1 MNRLIEAIY
10 DPLIIVTPEWK
21 IKRVNKGILALLGY
35 KEKEL
40 IGEPIDL
47 ILAGNKGVKILKTTG
62 QSLLSKKGSGGNYE
76 GKLLRKDGEI
86 VSVLT
91 SCSLLQDNDGTTDII
106 LISKD
111 VTEYKNAEEQFVS
124 AIAAAEAANTAKS
137 EFLANM
143 SHEIRTPMNA
153 IVGFASLLKGTILDE
168 QQKDYVNIIDS
179 SSHALLDILNDI
191 LDISKAAAGRLA
203 LESIDFNLLT
213 IVEESLKTV
222 TALALNKPI
231 HFIFEIGDDLPHTFE
246 GDPTRLRQILIN
258 LLGNAVK
265 FTEKGEISLKVE
277 REKERG
283 EIIFLKF
290 TVKDTGVGIP
300 EEKKRDIFKAF
311 AQADISTT
319 RKYGGTGLGLSIS
332 KSIVDKMG
340 GRIWVESKIGEGS
353 SFIFT
358 AQLNKALPM
367 TEKETDPISKKEMR
381 DKKIL
386 IIDNEPFTA
395 KALRLFFQDIGTT
408 FLEAPSY
415 REGLDILASLSD
427 KRESLPDIIM
437 VEINI
442 PEAEAVADYIE
453 LARKIRDNETYKGI
467 KLMAIAGRV
476 RIGMAAEVQK
486 SGFEAFLPKPF
497 SKDETIATIST
508 LLGDKRGKG
517 QIVTKHMAKELLY
530 KGLTVL
536 VAEDNAINQKLISLI
551 LKNMGCA
558 VDLADNGQEA
568 FEKAKGG
575 KYDIILMDLR
585 MPIMG
590 GLEAAEKIRTEIS
603 KDIPIIALTA
613 AAMKEDREKAISVGM
628 NGFLPKPIN
637 IKELQETLVAWGKKW

>member
-1 MNRLIEAIY
+1 MDRLIEVIC
-10 DPLIIVTPEWK
+10 DPLIIVTPEWQ
-21 IKRVNKGILALLGY
+21 IKGVNKGILALLGY

-40 IGEPIDL
+40 IGKPIDL
-47 ILAGNKGVKILKTTG
+47 ILADNKEVEILKTTG
-62 QSLLSKKGSGGNYE
+62 QSLPSKKGSADNYE

-86 VSVLT
+86 VTVLT
-91 SCSLLQDNDGTTDII
+91 SCSLLHNNDGTADII

-111 VTEYKNAEEQFVS
+111 VTEYKNAEGQFMS
-124 AIAAAEAANTAKS
+124 AIAAAEAANTAKG
-137 EFLANM
+137 ELLANM

-153 IVGFASLLKGTILDE
+153 IVGFASLLKGTNLDE
-168 QQKDYVNIIDS
+168 QQKDYVNTIDS
-179 SSHALLDILNDI
+179 SGNALLGILNDI
-191 LDISKAAAGRLA
+191 LDVSKAAAGKLA

-222 TALALNKPI
+222 MAIALNKPI
-231 HFIFEIGDDLPHTFE
+231 NFIFEIGDELPHTLE

-300 EEKKRDIFKAF
+300 EEKKRDLFKAF
-311 AQADISTT
+311 AQADISTS
-319 RKYGGTGLGLSIS
+319 RRYGGTGLGLSIS
-332 KSIVDKMG
+332 KLIVDRMG
-340 GRIWVESKIGEGS
+340 GRIWVESKVGEGS

-358 AQLNKALPM
+358 AQLNKAHPM
-367 TEKETDPISKKEMR
+367 TEKETDPISKKEMG

-395 KALRLFFQDIGTT
+395 KALRLFFQGMGTT
-408 FLEAPSY
+408 FLEALSY
-415 REGLDILASLSD
+415 QEGLDILASLSD
-427 KRESLPDIIM
+427 KRESLPDMIM
-437 VEINI
+437 VEINM
-442 PEAEAVADYIE
+442 PEAADYVE
-453 LARKIRDNETYKGI
+453 LVCKIRDNETYKGI

-476 RIGMAAEVQK
+476 RIGMASEVQK
-486 SGFEAFLPKPF
+486 KGFDAFLPKPL
-497 SKDETIATIST
+497 SKNETIATIST

-517 QIVTKHMAKELLY
+517 QIVTKHMAKELLC

-536 VAEDNAINQKLISLI
+536 VAEDDAINQKLISLI

-568 FEKAKGG
+568 VEKVKGG
-575 KYDIILMDLR
+575 KYDIVLMDLQ
-585 MPIMG
+585 MPIMD
-590 GLEAAEKIRTEIS
+590 GLEAAEKIRKEIS

-613 AAMKEDREKAISVGM
+613 AAMKEDRERAISVGM
-628 NGFLPKPIN
+628 NGFLAKPIN
-637 IKELQETLVAWGKKW
+637 IRELQETLVEWGKKW